1 MLKKNLYYN
10 EFGHAAFKDVKENRE
25 LSPTDIKIIKEAVYP
40 GPGPEVF

>member
-1 MLKKNLYYN
+1 MLKKNLYY

-40 GPGPEVF
+40 GLGPEVF